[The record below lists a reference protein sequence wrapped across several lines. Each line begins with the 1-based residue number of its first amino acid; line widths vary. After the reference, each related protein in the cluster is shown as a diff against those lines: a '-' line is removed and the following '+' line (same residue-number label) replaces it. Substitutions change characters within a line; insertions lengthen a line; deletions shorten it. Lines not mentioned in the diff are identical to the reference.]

1 MTYTWTEVETWMKNN
16 ELSASKLSQMLT
28 GRSGATTVFAWRR
41 TKRIGGKYAIKLERL
56 MNATTPVQR
65 AAALYTPGQSL
76 IVTAR
81 KPKPR
86 MTIHHDSYNF
96 CPYCGHKL

>member
-41 TKRIGGKYAIKLERL
+41 TKRIGGKYAIKPERL
-56 MNATTPVQR
+56 KMTEAKIRKLEKRIKELEKKLEYVYDEPTTPVNDQLHR
-65 AAALYTPGQSL
+65 SAT
-76 IVTAR
+76 VTGA
-81 KPKPR
+81 
-86 MTIHHDSYNF
+86 
-96 CPYCGHKL
+96 GL